1 MRVNDVDKDEKG
13 NAMNGLIDDAGYSD
27 LKQQVEA
34 LRRRLGEME
43 SKQAR
48 FQRARRR
55 ALPILLVVG
64 GILLTF
70 GVLGAQ
76 TPLKALFVSA
86 SGNVGIGNTNPDFPL
101 SFANTLGDKISL
113 FGGKGKHIN
122 GKDVVLLYGLGIQ
135 PKQLQ
140 IYASK
145 EDEAISFGY
154 GNSASFTE
162 KMRITGNGGLD
173 VKAPLNVA
181 KESTFNGKV
190 VVNGGSVGIGV
201 ADPKSKLEVDGDIKL
216 GGGGNMYAPAA
227 SENLRMVRGTV
238 NANGQTLAGAGF
250 TVSHPKTGEFR
261 IAFTP
266 GFSGLPSASVTQLA
280 VQSNSVTSDNALI
293 GSISTDAILV
303 FTGHGSTR
311 VNRDFSFVVMGPR

>member
-1 MRVNDVDKDEKG
+1 
-13 NAMNGLIDDAGYSD
+13 
-27 LKQQVEA
+27 
-34 LRRRLGEME
+34 
-43 SKQAR
+43 
-48 FQRARRR
+48 
-55 ALPILLVVG
+55 
-64 GILLTF
+64 
-70 GVLGAQ
+70 
-76 TPLKALFVSA
+76 LFVSA

-113 FGGKGKHIN
+113 FGGKVRDAN
-122 GKDVVLLYGLGIQ
+122 GKDIPLLYGLGIQ

-145 EDEAISFGY
+145 EDEAIAFGY
-154 GNSASFTE
+154 GSSSSFTE

-216 GGGGNMYAPAA
+216 GSAGNMYASAA

-238 NANGQTLAGAGF
+238 NANGQTLAGVGF
-250 TVSHPKTGEFR
+250 KVDHPAKGKFQIT
-261 IAFTP
+261 FTP
-266 GFSGLPSASVTQLA
+266 GFSGVPSASATQIA
-280 VQSNSVTSDNALI
+280 EKPNSEPLDNALLGPI
-293 GSISTDAILV
+293 TADSIV
-303 FTGHGSTR
+303 VYTGHYTTR
-311 VNRDFSFVVMGPR
+311 ADHDFSFVVMGPR